1 MDKETYKNFT
11 ITVFWFH
18 NEYGYRFRIHN
29 ANGTLVSEGCDTY
42 FYDYSALR
50 AAKKVIDEME
60 VSA

>member
-50 AAKKVIDEME
+50 AAKKNH
-60 VSA
+60 